1 MKIPMSRYFKPQVT
15 SSCTETCRLLKII
28 ELLMF
33 NYRRAD
39 QLDLWKENTPYVFVR
54 LIKQLNC
61 SLNIIRTNNCR
72 KSNCMHHLSSTLV
85 LILKYQKQ
93 IHLPVFHH
101 KYQNQTAIK
110 KKETNRSQSQFFC
123 L

>member
-1 MKIPMSRYFKPQVT
+1 MVVADWRFNILSMFSMNGLFFR
-15 SSCTETCRLLKII
+15 TETCRLLKII

-72 KSNCMHHLSSTLV
+72 KSNCMH
-85 LILKYQKQ
+85 
-93 IHLPVFHH
+93 
-101 KYQNQTAIK
+101 
-110 KKETNRSQSQFFC
+110 
-123 L
+123 

>member
-1 MKIPMSRYFKPQVT
+1 
-15 SSCTETCRLLKII
+15 
-28 ELLMF
+28 MF

-72 KSNCMHHLSSTLV
+72 KSIEVAITL
-85 LILKYQKQ
+85 LDKILTDSFSIRTYNGLTCPSFEKDATTG
-93 IHLPVFHH
+93 
-101 KYQNQTAIK
+101 TA
-110 KKETNRSQSQFFC
+110 FAP
-123 L
+123 

>member
-1 MKIPMSRYFKPQVT
+1 MKITMSWYFKPQVT

-72 KSNCMHHLSSTLV
+72 KSNCMH
-85 LILKYQKQ
+85 
-93 IHLPVFHH
+93 
-101 KYQNQTAIK
+101 
-110 KKETNRSQSQFFC
+110 
-123 L
+123 